1 MRACSWIMLSIC
13 AALFFSG
20 CGVPET
26 RDVNGL
32 VKVTISS
39 IAKGDKLTL
48 LVRTNGTLDT
58 LTKNVGDTLW
68 VMADTSAKAE
78 QKFYI
83 GAGTMVFATTP
94 SSFADAFVVTNVP
107 VKVQVLSA
115 DGFNAGNNQ
124 PPNNL
129 VCQPSGVRP
138 CLTATPTSA
147 IFPSISGSPKQI
159 PPGYFV
165 EVCLPL
171 DWPSYNLPGQFK
183 PRIPS
188 ACMIRCI
195 PPGSTDGVPREGI
208 IQQPVDLMIQ

>member
-1 MRACSWIMLSIC
+1 MRVCSWIMLTIC
-13 AALFFSG
+13 AAFIFSG

-39 IAKGDKLTL
+39 VAKGDKLTL
-48 LVRTNGTLDT
+48 LSRSNGTLDT
-58 LTKNVGDTLW
+58 LTKNVGDTPR

-83 GAGTMVFATTP
+83 GAGTMVFTTTP
-94 SSFADAFVVTNVP
+94 TSFADAFVVTNVP

-115 DGFNAGNNQ
+115 DDFNTDTIQ

-129 VCQPSGVRP
+129 VCQPSGIRP
-138 CLTATPTSA
+138 CLTATPTMV
-147 IFPSISGSPKQI
+147 IFPSLGGSPKNI
-159 PPGYFV
+159 PAGYFI
-165 EVCLPL
+165 EACLPL
-171 DWPSYNLPGQFK
+171 DWPSYNQPGQFK
-183 PRIPS
+183 PRIPNG
-188 ACMIRCI
+188 AMIRCI
-195 PPGSTDGVPREGI
+195 PPGSTDGMPRDGI